1 MYLRAVEHIPQDELH
16 HPDRVYCY
24 IQKPFGLRNA
34 GATFT
39 RLIHSALETQLG
51 HNVEAYIDNI
61 VIKSKVASDHVTDL
75 RETFASLWRGGIK
88 LNPEKCT
95 FGATRGKLLGYQV
108 SKRGIEA
115 NSEKIKAII
124 DMSAPRT
131 PKEVQH
137 LTGRLAALS
146 RFLAKSV
153 ESCLPLFAVLRGA
166 SPFRWTVEC
175 QQVFEGLN
183 EHLSK
188 LAALVTPPPG
198 QGLLLYL
205 STSPVAVSAVLVL
218 EDYSGARPLQRSVYY
233 VSEALTGS
241 KTHYTELE
249 KIAYALV
256 MASRKLRHYFLAHD
270 IMVLTSYPLGNMLRN
285 KEATGWIG
293 KWAVEL
299 ASFAICFVARSAIKS
314 QVLADFIAEWTRPC
328 SE

>member
-1 MYLRAVEHIPQDELH
+1 MYLRTVEHIPQDELH

-39 RLIHSALETQLG
+39 RLIQSALETQLG

-61 VIKSKVASDHVTDL
+61 VIKRKLASDHVADL
-75 RETFASLWRGGIK
+75 RETFASLQRGGIK

-124 DMSAPRT
+124 DMSSPRN
-131 PKEVQH
+131 PKEVQR
-137 LTGRLAALS
+137 LTGRLATLS

-153 ESCLPLFAVLRGA
+153 ESCLPLFAMLRGA

-175 QQVFEGLN
+175 QQVFEGLK

-198 QGLLLYL
+198 
-205 STSPVAVSAVLVL
+205 
-218 EDYSGARPLQRSVYY
+218 
-233 VSEALTGS
+233 
-241 KTHYTELE
+241 
-249 KIAYALV
+249 
-256 MASRKLRHYFLAHD
+256 
-270 IMVLTSYPLGNMLRN
+270 
-285 KEATGWIG
+285 
-293 KWAVEL
+293 
-299 ASFAICFVARSAIKS
+299 
-314 QVLADFIAEWTRPC
+314 
-328 SE
+328 